1 MRILPSARRASAASS
16 PTSTIAATAT
26 TIARHLKR
34 KVGLTWIR
42 DHTLVDKASCWS
54 IIWDP
59 KVFNG
64 VMQMNENTVIK
75 EFHSSENE
83 YFHPD
88 FHSSM
93 NMGIEYLGTAHGE
106 KDVKEYLAVFA
117 KNAYKALLD
126 KMKSDPL
133 GTLAKHI
140 EATYALEKASDA
152 LTLSIEGDT
161 LSVFVSYCPAVKH
174 LRKTGW
180 AV

>member
-1 MRILPSARRASAASS
+1 M
-16 PTSTIAATAT
+16 
-26 TIARHLKR
+26 
-34 KVGLTWIR
+34 
-42 DHTLVDKASCWS
+42 DKAACSS

-133 GTLAKHI
+133 GALKKHI

-152 LTLSIEGDT
+152 LTLYIEGDT
-161 LSVFVSYCPAVKH
+161 LSVSVSYCPAVKH
-174 LRKTGW
+174 LRKTGR
-180 AV
+180 AVSKWFSYTTEEVMQTIANELGLHFTMEAYDEETGAAKYSFTKGR